1 MRIPLAVVSLVVAA
15 LGLAACGENQYDAG
29 KVESILQQTQKDK
42 LRGLPMGDATCP
54 KDVKLSEGV
63 TFQCTLVIAGEQAPY
78 KVTLTNVKA
87 DKVTVTAEPAKA
99 LVATKAVLD
108 FVRSRLTPE
117 LRDKPLTC
125 GDKELLIAAPGT
137 KIGCVITIDG
147 KENQIVLRVKDTK
160 GNVVLERN

>member
-1 MRIPLAVVSLVVAA
+1 MRIPLTVISLLAVLA
-15 LGLAACGENQYDAG
+15 LAACGENQYDAG
-29 KVESILQQTQKDK
+29 KVESILKQTQKGK

-54 KDVKLSEGV
+54 KDVKLSESV
-63 TFQCTLVIAGEQAPY
+63 TFRCTLVIAGEPAPY

-99 LVATKAVLD
+99 LVATKAVVD
-108 FVRSRLTPE
+108 FVRSQLTPA
-117 LRDKPLTC
+117 LQSKPLTC
-125 GDKELLIAAPGT
+125 GDKPILIADPGT

-160 GNVVLERN
+160 GTVVLERN

>member
-99 LVATKAVLD
+99 LVATKAVLG
-108 FVRSRLTPE
+108 
-117 LRDKPLTC
+117 RD
-125 GDKELLIAAPGT
+125 LLAECLPVAKDYLKRVSQRESVQRIAADRKAASPEFAAY
-137 KIGCVITIDG
+137 VAS
-147 KENQIVLRVKDTK
+147 RA
-160 GNVVLERN
+160 RR